1 MLYALLTSM
10 ILNFSISPDMS
21 HENET
26 HYTKNKIDN
35 YDIITISQSGSLFY
49 SVTNQILQSV
59 NNLNTNVT
67 FIGRANVGLES
78 TTFANNEINLTT
90 LDNFLYNLSIKTIES
105 SVVDYFYDEESAQA
119 IRDNKIVIS
128 ELTASRYELNVG
140 DYVNLVGL
148 NSEIIPI
155 EVGKVIK
162 DSKIGWFEGVVNKE
176 LGFKLGIYRNIQAI
190 IWDSHI
196 NENFLI
202 ELHKNINY
210 RKVKLTFRENKVNKK
225 NILKL
230 IDGVKSDIKFTP
242 YETIDQLLNYCHKVA
257 GVVGIMFCE
266 ILGIDDNNALIKA
279 NDLGIAMQLTNIMRD
294 IFEDANMGRVYLPH
308 ELFGRINPYDINIQ
322 NKDVVDNIYSEKI
335 DQIYNIAE
343 TKYLSGISGLK
354 YLNYNHKFI
363 VYISAIM
370 YREIGNKIIK
380 NKESY
385 SSGKRSY
392 VSFIKKIELIVKCF
406 FQIFLWKI
414 KILK

>member
-10 ILNFSISPDMS
+10 ILNFSISPDIS
-21 HENET
+21 HENENQ
-26 HYTKNKIDN
+26 YTKNKIDN

-49 SVTNQILQSV
+49 SVTNQILESV

-210 RKVKLTFRENKVNKK
+210 RKVKLTFRENRVNKNWVLPTALVK
-225 NILKL
+225 EMFGDFQIKER
-230 IDGVKSDIKFTP
+230 DGVWITTEP
-242 YETIDQLLNYCHKVA
+242 EWR
-257 GVVGIMFCE
+257 E
-266 ILGIDDNNALIKA
+266 
-279 NDLGIAMQLTNIMRD
+279 
-294 IFEDANMGRVYLPH
+294 E
-308 ELFGRINPYDINIQ
+308 NIQ
-322 NKDVVDNIYSEKI
+322 NKRMPILGITRCHRLMWEPLEGALN
-335 DQIYNIAE
+335 QILE
-343 TKYLSGISGLK
+343 EGLEEYL
-354 YLNYNHKFI
+354 
-363 VYISAIM
+363 
-370 YREIGNKIIK
+370 II
-380 NKESY
+380 EEWR
-385 SSGKRSY
+385 SSGGCYAPRRINRFDAGGSISRHAWGIAIDINTKSGYPPRVVEIFNDWGFAWGGTWTSPDEMHFELRDLSAS
-392 VSFIKKIELIVKCF
+392 VSKTSS
-406 FQIFLWKI
+406 
-414 KILK
+414 

>member
-21 HENET
+21 HENEN

-49 SVTNQILQSV
+49 SVTNQILESV

-105 SVVDYFYDEESAQA
+105 SDVDYFYDEESAQA

-155 EVGKVIK
+155 QVGKVIK
-162 DSKIGWFEGVVNKE
+162 DSRIGWFEGVVNKE
-176 LGFKLGIYRNIQAI
+176 IGFKLGIYRNIQAI
-190 IWDSHI
+190 IWDSHV

-210 RKVKLTFRENKVNKK
+210 RKVKLTFRENRVNKNWVLPTALVK
-225 NILKL
+225 EMFGDFQIKER
-230 IDGVKSDIKFTP
+230 DGVWITTEP
-242 YETIDQLLNYCHKVA
+242 EWR
-257 GVVGIMFCE
+257 E
-266 ILGIDDNNALIKA
+266 
-279 NDLGIAMQLTNIMRD
+279 
-294 IFEDANMGRVYLPH
+294 E
-308 ELFGRINPYDINIQ
+308 NIQ
-322 NKDVVDNIYSEKI
+322 NKRMPILGITRCHRLMWEPLEGALN
-335 DQIYNIAE
+335 QILE
-343 TKYLSGISGLK
+343 EGLEEYLSIEEW
-354 YLNYNHKFI
+354 
-363 VYISAIM
+363 
-370 YREIGNKIIK
+370 R
-380 NKESY
+380 
-385 SSGKRSY
+385 SSGGCYAPRRINRFDAGGSISRHAWGIAIDINTKSGYPPRVVEIFNDWGFAWGGTWTSPDEMHFELRDLSAS
-392 VSFIKKIELIVKCF
+392 VSKTSS
-406 FQIFLWKI
+406 
-414 KILK
+414 

>member
-21 HENET
+21 HENEN

-49 SVTNQILQSV
+49 SVTNQILESV

-210 RKVKLTFRENKVNKK
+210 RKVKLTFRENRVNKNWVLPTALVK
-225 NILKL
+225 EMFGDFQIKER
-230 IDGVKSDIKFTP
+230 DGVWITTEP
-242 YETIDQLLNYCHKVA
+242 EWR
-257 GVVGIMFCE
+257 E
-266 ILGIDDNNALIKA
+266 
-279 NDLGIAMQLTNIMRD
+279 
-294 IFEDANMGRVYLPH
+294 E
-308 ELFGRINPYDINIQ
+308 NIQ
-322 NKDVVDNIYSEKI
+322 NKRMPILGITRCHRLMWEPLEGALN
-335 DQIYNIAE
+335 QILE
-343 TKYLSGISGLK
+343 EGLEEYLLIEEW
-354 YLNYNHKFI
+354 
-363 VYISAIM
+363 
-370 YREIGNKIIK
+370 R
-380 NKESY
+380 
-385 SSGKRSY
+385 SSGGCYAPRRINRFDAGGSISRHAWGIAIDINTKSGYPPRVVEIFNDWGFAWGGTWTSPDEMHFELRDLSAS
-392 VSFIKKIELIVKCF
+392 VSKTSS
-406 FQIFLWKI
+406 
-414 KILK
+414 

>member
-21 HENET
+21 HENEN

-49 SVTNQILQSV
+49 SVTNQILESV

-105 SVVDYFYDEESAQA
+105 SDVDYFYDEESAQA

-148 NSEIIPI
+148 NTEIIPI

-176 LGFKLGIYRNIQAI
+176 IGFKLGIYRNIQAI
-190 IWDSHI
+190 IWDSHV

-210 RKVKLTFRENKVNKK
+210 KKVKLTFRENRVNKNWVLPTALVK
-225 NILKL
+225 EMFGDFQIKER
-230 IDGVKSDIKFTP
+230 DGVWITTEPKWR
-242 YETIDQLLNYCHKVA
+242 E
-257 GVVGIMFCE
+257 E
-266 ILGIDDNNALIKA
+266 
-279 NDLGIAMQLTNIMRD
+279 
-294 IFEDANMGRVYLPH
+294 
-308 ELFGRINPYDINIQ
+308 NIQ
-322 NKDVVDNIYSEKI
+322 NKRMPILGITRCHRLMWEPLEGALN
-335 DQIYNIAE
+335 QILE
-343 TKYLSGISGLK
+343 EGLEEYLSIEEW
-354 YLNYNHKFI
+354 N
-363 VYISAIM
+363 
-370 YREIGNKIIK
+370 
-380 NKESY
+380 
-385 SSGKRSY
+385 SSGGCYAPRRINRFDAGGSISRHAWGIAIDINTKSGYPPRVVEIFNDWGFAWGGTWTSPDEMHFELRDLSAS
-392 VSFIKKIELIVKCF
+392 VSKTSG
-406 FQIFLWKI
+406 
-414 KILK
+414 

>member
-1 MLYALLTSM
+1 MFYALLTSM
-10 ILNFSISPDMS
+10 ILNFSISPDIS
-21 HENET
+21 HENENQ
-26 HYTKNKIDN
+26 YNKNKIDN

-105 SVVDYFYDEESAQA
+105 SVLDYFYDEESAQA
-119 IRDNKIVIS
+119 IRENKIVIS

-210 RKVKLTFRENKVNKK
+210 RKVKLTFRENRVNKNWVLPTALVK
-225 NILKL
+225 EMFGDFQIKER
-230 IDGVKSDIKFTP
+230 DGVWITTEP
-242 YETIDQLLNYCHKVA
+242 EWR
-257 GVVGIMFCE
+257 E
-266 ILGIDDNNALIKA
+266 
-279 NDLGIAMQLTNIMRD
+279 
-294 IFEDANMGRVYLPH
+294 E
-308 ELFGRINPYDINIQ
+308 NIQ
-322 NKDVVDNIYSEKI
+322 NKRMPILGITRCHRLMWEPLEGALN
-335 DQIYNIAE
+335 QILE
-343 TKYLSGISGLK
+343 EGLEEYLSIEEW
-354 YLNYNHKFI
+354 
-363 VYISAIM
+363 
-370 YREIGNKIIK
+370 R
-380 NKESY
+380 
-385 SSGKRSY
+385 SSGGCYAPRRINRFDAGGSISRHAWGIAIDINTKSSY
-392 VSFIKKIELIVKCF
+392 PPRVV
-406 FQIFLWKI
+406 QIFNDWGFAWGGTWTSPDEMHFELRDLSASVSKTGS
-414 KILK
+414 

>member
-10 ILNFSISPDMS
+10 ILNFSISPDIS
-21 HENET
+21 HENENQ
-26 HYTKNKIDN
+26 YNKNKIDN

-105 SVVDYFYDEESAQA
+105 SVLDYFYDEESAQA

-210 RKVKLTFRENKVNKK
+210 KKVKLTFRENRVNKNWVLPTALVK
-225 NILKL
+225 EMFGDFQIKER
-230 IDGVKSDIKFTP
+230 DGVWITTEP
-242 YETIDQLLNYCHKVA
+242 EWR
-257 GVVGIMFCE
+257 E
-266 ILGIDDNNALIKA
+266 
-279 NDLGIAMQLTNIMRD
+279 
-294 IFEDANMGRVYLPH
+294 E
-308 ELFGRINPYDINIQ
+308 NIQ
-322 NKDVVDNIYSEKI
+322 NKRMPILGITRCHRLMWEPLEGALN
-335 DQIYNIAE
+335 QILE
-343 TKYLSGISGLK
+343 EGLEEYLSIEEW
-354 YLNYNHKFI
+354 
-363 VYISAIM
+363 
-370 YREIGNKIIK
+370 R
-380 NKESY
+380 
-385 SSGKRSY
+385 SSGGCYAPRRINRFDAGGSISRHAWGIAIDINTKSSY
-392 VSFIKKIELIVKCF
+392 PPRIVEIFNDWGFAWGGTWTSPDEMHFELRDLSASVSKTSS
-406 FQIFLWKI
+406 
-414 KILK
+414 

>member
-1 MLYALLTSM
+1 MFYALLTSM
-10 ILNFSISPDMS
+10 ILNFSISPDMN
-21 HENET
+21 HENEN

-49 SVTNQILQSV
+49 SVTNQILESV
-59 NNLNTNVT
+59 KNLNTNVT

-140 DYVNLVGL
+140 DYINLVGL

-190 IWDSHI
+190 IWDNHI

-210 RKVKLTFRENKVNKK
+210 RKVKLTFRENRVNKNWVLPTALVK
-225 NILKL
+225 EMFGDFQIKER
-230 IDGVKSDIKFTP
+230 DGVWITTEP
-242 YETIDQLLNYCHKVA
+242 EWR
-257 GVVGIMFCE
+257 E
-266 ILGIDDNNALIKA
+266 
-279 NDLGIAMQLTNIMRD
+279 
-294 IFEDANMGRVYLPH
+294 E
-308 ELFGRINPYDINIQ
+308 NIQ
-322 NKDVVDNIYSEKI
+322 NKRMPILGITRCHRLMWEPLEGALN
-335 DQIYNIAE
+335 QILE
-343 TKYLSGISGLK
+343 EGLEEYL
-354 YLNYNHKFI
+354 
-363 VYISAIM
+363 
-370 YREIGNKIIK
+370 II
-380 NKESY
+380 EEWR
-385 SSGKRSY
+385 SSGGCYAPRRINRFDAGGSISRHAWGIAIDINTKSSY
-392 VSFIKKIELIVKCF
+392 PPRVV
-406 FQIFLWKI
+406 QIFNDWGFAWGGTWTSPDEMHFELRDLSASVSKTSS
-414 KILK
+414 

>member
-10 ILNFSISPDMS
+10 ILNFSISPDIS
-21 HENET
+21 HENENQ
-26 HYTKNKIDN
+26 YNKNKIDN

-210 RKVKLTFRENKVNKK
+210 RKVKLTFRENRVNKNWVLPTALVK
-225 NILKL
+225 EMFGDFQIKER
-230 IDGVKSDIKFTP
+230 DGVWITTEP
-242 YETIDQLLNYCHKVA
+242 EWR
-257 GVVGIMFCE
+257 E
-266 ILGIDDNNALIKA
+266 
-279 NDLGIAMQLTNIMRD
+279 
-294 IFEDANMGRVYLPH
+294 E
-308 ELFGRINPYDINIQ
+308 NIQ
-322 NKDVVDNIYSEKI
+322 NKRMPILGITRCHRLMWEPLEGALN
-335 DQIYNIAE
+335 QILE
-343 TKYLSGISGLK
+343 EGLEEYLSIEEW
-354 YLNYNHKFI
+354 
-363 VYISAIM
+363 
-370 YREIGNKIIK
+370 R
-380 NKESY
+380 
-385 SSGKRSY
+385 SSGGCYAPRRINRFDAGGSISRHAWGIAIDINTESSY
-392 VSFIKKIELIVKCF
+392 PPRIVEIFNDWGFAWGGTWTSPDEMHFELRDLSASVSKTGS
-406 FQIFLWKI
+406 
-414 KILK
+414 

>member
-21 HENET
+21 HENEN

-49 SVTNQILQSV
+49 SVTNQILESV

-210 RKVKLTFRENKVNKK
+210 RKVKLTFRENRVNKNWVLPTALVK
-225 NILKL
+225 EMFGDFQIKER
-230 IDGVKSDIKFTP
+230 DGVWITTEPKWR
-242 YETIDQLLNYCHKVA
+242 E
-257 GVVGIMFCE
+257 E
-266 ILGIDDNNALIKA
+266 
-279 NDLGIAMQLTNIMRD
+279 
-294 IFEDANMGRVYLPH
+294 
-308 ELFGRINPYDINIQ
+308 NIQ
-322 NKDVVDNIYSEKI
+322 NKRMPILGITRCHRLMWEPLEGALN
-335 DQIYNIAE
+335 QILE
-343 TKYLSGISGLK
+343 EGLEKYLSIEEW
-354 YLNYNHKFI
+354 
-363 VYISAIM
+363 
-370 YREIGNKIIK
+370 R
-380 NKESY
+380 
-385 SSGKRSY
+385 SSGGCYAPRRINRFDAGGSISRHAWGIAIDINTKSGYPPRVVEIFNDWGFAWGGTWTSPDEMHFELRDLSAS
-392 VSFIKKIELIVKCF
+392 VSKTSS
-406 FQIFLWKI
+406 
-414 KILK
+414 

>member
-10 ILNFSISPDMS
+10 ILNFSISPDIS
-21 HENET
+21 HENENQ
-26 HYTKNKIDN
+26 YNKNKIDN

-105 SVVDYFYDEESAQA
+105 SVLDYFYDEESAQA

-210 RKVKLTFRENKVNKK
+210 KKVKLTFRENRVNKNWVLPTALVK
-225 NILKL
+225 EMFGDFQIKER
-230 IDGVKSDIKFTP
+230 DGVWITTEP
-242 YETIDQLLNYCHKVA
+242 EWR
-257 GVVGIMFCE
+257 E
-266 ILGIDDNNALIKA
+266 
-279 NDLGIAMQLTNIMRD
+279 
-294 IFEDANMGRVYLPH
+294 E
-308 ELFGRINPYDINIQ
+308 NIQ
-322 NKDVVDNIYSEKI
+322 NKRMPILGITRCHRLMWEPLEGALN
-335 DQIYNIAE
+335 QILE
-343 TKYLSGISGLK
+343 EGLEEYLSIEEW
-354 YLNYNHKFI
+354 
-363 VYISAIM
+363 
-370 YREIGNKIIK
+370 R
-380 NKESY
+380 
-385 SSGKRSY
+385 SSGGCYAPRRINRFDAGGSISRHAWGIAIDINTKSSY
-392 VSFIKKIELIVKCF
+392 PPRVV
-406 FQIFLWKI
+406 QIFNDWGFAWGGTWTSPDEMHFELRDLSASVSKTC
-414 KILK
+414 LLYTSDAADD

>member
-10 ILNFSISPDMS
+10 ILNFSISPDLS
-21 HENET
+21 HENENQ
-26 HYTKNKIDN
+26 YTKNKIDN

-90 LDNFLYNLSIKTIES
+90 LDNFLYNLSIKTIET

-210 RKVKLTFRENKVNKK
+210 KKVKLTFRENRVNKNWVLPTALVK
-225 NILKL
+225 EMFGDFQIKER
-230 IDGVKSDIKFTP
+230 DGVWITTEP
-242 YETIDQLLNYCHKVA
+242 EWR
-257 GVVGIMFCE
+257 E
-266 ILGIDDNNALIKA
+266 
-279 NDLGIAMQLTNIMRD
+279 
-294 IFEDANMGRVYLPH
+294 E
-308 ELFGRINPYDINIQ
+308 NIQ
-322 NKDVVDNIYSEKI
+322 NKRMPILGITRCHRLMWEPLEGALN
-335 DQIYNIAE
+335 QILE
-343 TKYLSGISGLK
+343 EGLEEYLSIEEW
-354 YLNYNHKFI
+354 
-363 VYISAIM
+363 
-370 YREIGNKIIK
+370 R
-380 NKESY
+380 
-385 SSGKRSY
+385 SSGGCYAPRRINRFDAGGSISRHAWGIAIDINTKSSY
-392 VSFIKKIELIVKCF
+392 PPRVVEIFNDWGFAWGGTWTSPDEMHFELRDLSASVSKTSS
-406 FQIFLWKI
+406 
-414 KILK
+414 

>member
-21 HENET
+21 HENEN

-49 SVTNQILQSV
+49 SVTNQILESV

-210 RKVKLTFRENKVNKK
+210 RKVKLTFRENRVNRNWVLPTALVKEMFGDFQIK
-225 NILKL
+225 ER
-230 IDGVKSDIKFTP
+230 DGVWITTEP
-242 YETIDQLLNYCHKVA
+242 EWR
-257 GVVGIMFCE
+257 E
-266 ILGIDDNNALIKA
+266 
-279 NDLGIAMQLTNIMRD
+279 
-294 IFEDANMGRVYLPH
+294 E
-308 ELFGRINPYDINIQ
+308 NIQ
-322 NKDVVDNIYSEKI
+322 NKRMPILGITRCHRLMWEPLEGALN
-335 DQIYNIAE
+335 QILE
-343 TKYLSGISGLK
+343 EGLEKYLSIEEW
-354 YLNYNHKFI
+354 
-363 VYISAIM
+363 
-370 YREIGNKIIK
+370 R
-380 NKESY
+380 
-385 SSGKRSY
+385 SSGGCYAPRRINRFDAGGSISRHAWGIAIDINTKSGYPPRVVEIFNDWGFAWGGTWTSPDEMHFELRDLSAS
-392 VSFIKKIELIVKCF
+392 VSKTSS
-406 FQIFLWKI
+406 
-414 KILK
+414 

>member
-10 ILNFSISPDMS
+10 ILNFSISPDIS
-21 HENET
+21 HENENQ
-26 HYTKNKIDN
+26 YNKNKIDN

-128 ELTASRYELNVG
+128 ELTANRYELNVG
-140 DYVNLVGL
+140 DFVNLVGL

-210 RKVKLTFRENKVNKK
+210 RKVKLTFRENRVNKNWVLPTALVK
-225 NILKL
+225 EMFGDFQIKER
-230 IDGVKSDIKFTP
+230 DGVWITTEP
-242 YETIDQLLNYCHKVA
+242 EWR
-257 GVVGIMFCE
+257 E
-266 ILGIDDNNALIKA
+266 
-279 NDLGIAMQLTNIMRD
+279 
-294 IFEDANMGRVYLPH
+294 E
-308 ELFGRINPYDINIQ
+308 NIQ
-322 NKDVVDNIYSEKI
+322 NKRMPILGITRCHRLMWEPLEGALN
-335 DQIYNIAE
+335 QILE
-343 TKYLSGISGLK
+343 EGLEEYLSIEEW
-354 YLNYNHKFI
+354 
-363 VYISAIM
+363 
-370 YREIGNKIIK
+370 R
-380 NKESY
+380 
-385 SSGKRSY
+385 SSGGCYAPRRINRFDAGGSISRHAWGIAIDINTKSSY
-392 VSFIKKIELIVKCF
+392 PPRVV
-406 FQIFLWKI
+406 QIFKVWGFAWGGTWTSPDEMHFELRDLSASVSKTSS
-414 KILK
+414 

>member
-21 HENET
+21 HENEN

-49 SVTNQILQSV
+49 SVTNQILESV

-210 RKVKLTFRENKVNKK
+210 RKVKLTFRENRVNKNWVLPTALVK
-225 NILKL
+225 EMFGDFQIKER
-230 IDGVKSDIKFTP
+230 DGVWITTEP
-242 YETIDQLLNYCHKVA
+242 EWR
-257 GVVGIMFCE
+257 E
-266 ILGIDDNNALIKA
+266 
-279 NDLGIAMQLTNIMRD
+279 
-294 IFEDANMGRVYLPH
+294 E
-308 ELFGRINPYDINIQ
+308 NIQ
-322 NKDVVDNIYSEKI
+322 NKRMPILGITRCHRLMWEPLEGALN
-335 DQIYNIAE
+335 QILE
-343 TKYLSGISGLK
+343 EGLEEYLSIEEW
-354 YLNYNHKFI
+354 
-363 VYISAIM
+363 
-370 YREIGNKIIK
+370 R
-380 NKESY
+380 
-385 SSGKRSY
+385 SSGGCYAPRRINRFEAGGSISRHAWGIAIDINTKSSY
-392 VSFIKKIELIVKCF
+392 PPRVV
-406 FQIFLWKI
+406 QIFNDWGFAWGGTWTSPDEMHFELRDLSASVSKTSS
-414 KILK
+414 

>member
-10 ILNFSISPDMS
+10 ILNFSISPEMS
-21 HENET
+21 HENEN

-49 SVTNQILQSV
+49 SVTNQILESV

-210 RKVKLTFRENKVNKK
+210 KKVKLTFRENRVNKNWVLPTALVK
-225 NILKL
+225 EMFGDFQIKER
-230 IDGVKSDIKFTP
+230 DGVWITTEP
-242 YETIDQLLNYCHKVA
+242 EWR
-257 GVVGIMFCE
+257 E
-266 ILGIDDNNALIKA
+266 
-279 NDLGIAMQLTNIMRD
+279 
-294 IFEDANMGRVYLPH
+294 E
-308 ELFGRINPYDINIQ
+308 NIQ
-322 NKDVVDNIYSEKI
+322 NKRMPILGITRCHRLMWEPLEGALN
-335 DQIYNIAE
+335 QILE
-343 TKYLSGISGLK
+343 EGLEKYLSIEEW
-354 YLNYNHKFI
+354 
-363 VYISAIM
+363 
-370 YREIGNKIIK
+370 R
-380 NKESY
+380 
-385 SSGKRSY
+385 SSGGCYAPRRINRFDAGGSISRHAWGIAIDINTKSGYPPRVVEIFNDWGFAWGGTWTSPDEMHFELRDLSAS
-392 VSFIKKIELIVKCF
+392 VSKTSS
-406 FQIFLWKI
+406 
-414 KILK
+414 

>member
-10 ILNFSISPDMS
+10 ILNFSISPDIS
-21 HENET
+21 HENENQ
-26 HYTKNKIDN
+26 YNKNKIDN

-105 SVVDYFYDEESAQA
+105 SVLDYFYDEESAQA

-196 NENFLI
+196 NCL
-202 ELHKNINY
+202 LY
-210 RKVKLTFRENKVNKK
+210 T
-225 NILKL
+225 
-230 IDGVKSDIKFTP
+230 SD
-242 YETIDQLLNYCHKVA
+242 A
-257 GVVGIMFCE
+257 A
-266 ILGIDDNNALIKA
+266 DD
-279 NDLGIAMQLTNIMRD
+279 
-294 IFEDANMGRVYLPH
+294 P
-308 ELFGRINPYDINIQ
+308 
-322 NKDVVDNIYSEKI
+322 
-335 DQIYNIAE
+335 
-343 TKYLSGISGLK
+343 
-354 YLNYNHKFI
+354 
-363 VYISAIM
+363 
-370 YREIGNKIIK
+370 
-380 NKESY
+380 
-385 SSGKRSY
+385 
-392 VSFIKKIELIVKCF
+392 
-406 FQIFLWKI
+406 
-414 KILK
+414 

>member
-10 ILNFSISPDMS
+10 ILNFSISPDIS
-21 HENET
+21 HENEN

-49 SVTNQILQSV
+49 SVTNQILESV

-119 IRDNKIVIS
+119 IKDNKIVIS

-210 RKVKLTFRENKVNKK
+210 RKVKLTFRENRVNKNWVLPTALVK
-225 NILKL
+225 EMFGDFQIKER
-230 IDGVKSDIKFTP
+230 DGVWITTEP
-242 YETIDQLLNYCHKVA
+242 EWR
-257 GVVGIMFCE
+257 E
-266 ILGIDDNNALIKA
+266 
-279 NDLGIAMQLTNIMRD
+279 
-294 IFEDANMGRVYLPH
+294 E
-308 ELFGRINPYDINIQ
+308 NIQ
-322 NKDVVDNIYSEKI
+322 NKRMPILGITRCHRLMWEPLEGALN
-335 DQIYNIAE
+335 QILE
-343 TKYLSGISGLK
+343 EGLEEYL
-354 YLNYNHKFI
+354 
-363 VYISAIM
+363 
-370 YREIGNKIIK
+370 IIEEWK
-380 NKESY
+380 
-385 SSGKRSY
+385 SSGGCYAPRRINRFDAGGSISRHAWGIAIDINTKSGYPPRVVEIFNDWGFAWGGTWTSPDEMHFELRDLSAS
-392 VSFIKKIELIVKCF
+392 VSKTSS
-406 FQIFLWKI
+406 
-414 KILK
+414 

>member
-10 ILNFSISPDMS
+10 ILNFSILPDIS
-21 HENET
+21 QENEN

-105 SVVDYFYDEESAQA
+105 SVLDYFYDEESAQA

-210 RKVKLTFRENKVNKK
+210 RKVKLTFRENRVNKNWVLPTALVK
-225 NILKL
+225 EMFGDFQIKER
-230 IDGVKSDIKFTP
+230 DGVWITTEP
-242 YETIDQLLNYCHKVA
+242 EWR
-257 GVVGIMFCE
+257 E
-266 ILGIDDNNALIKA
+266 
-279 NDLGIAMQLTNIMRD
+279 
-294 IFEDANMGRVYLPH
+294 E
-308 ELFGRINPYDINIQ
+308 NIQ
-322 NKDVVDNIYSEKI
+322 NKRMPILGITRCHRLMWEPLEGALN
-335 DQIYNIAE
+335 QILE
-343 TKYLSGISGLK
+343 EGLEEYLSIEEW
-354 YLNYNHKFI
+354 
-363 VYISAIM
+363 
-370 YREIGNKIIK
+370 R
-380 NKESY
+380 
-385 SSGKRSY
+385 SSGGCYAPRRINRFDAGGSISRHAWGIAIDINTKSGYPPRVVEIFNDWGFAWGGTWTSPDEMHFELRDLSAS
-392 VSFIKKIELIVKCF
+392 VSKTGS
-406 FQIFLWKI
+406 
-414 KILK
+414 

>member
-21 HENET
+21 HENEN

-49 SVTNQILQSV
+49 SVTNQILESV

-105 SVVDYFYDEESAQA
+105 SVLDYFYDEESAQA

-162 DSKIGWFEGVVNKE
+162 DSEIGWFEGVVNKE

-210 RKVKLTFRENKVNKK
+210 KKVKVTFRENRVNKNWVLPTALVK
-225 NILKL
+225 EMFGDFQIKER
-230 IDGVKSDIKFTP
+230 DGVWITTEP
-242 YETIDQLLNYCHKVA
+242 EWR
-257 GVVGIMFCE
+257 E
-266 ILGIDDNNALIKA
+266 
-279 NDLGIAMQLTNIMRD
+279 
-294 IFEDANMGRVYLPH
+294 E
-308 ELFGRINPYDINIQ
+308 NIQ
-322 NKDVVDNIYSEKI
+322 NKRMPILGITRCHRLMWEPLEGALN
-335 DQIYNIAE
+335 QILE
-343 TKYLSGISGLK
+343 EGLEEYL
-354 YLNYNHKFI
+354 
-363 VYISAIM
+363 
-370 YREIGNKIIK
+370 II
-380 NKESY
+380 EEWR
-385 SSGKRSY
+385 SSGGCYAPRRINRFDAGGSISRHAWGIAIDINTKSGYPPRVVEIFNDWGFAWGGTWTSPDEMHFELRDLSAS
-392 VSFIKKIELIVKCF
+392 VSKTSS
-406 FQIFLWKI
+406 
-414 KILK
+414 

>member
-10 ILNFSISPDMS
+10 ILNFSISPDIS
-21 HENET
+21 HENENQ
-26 HYTKNKIDN
+26 YNKNKIDN

-105 SVVDYFYDEESAQA
+105 SVLDYFYDEESAQA

-210 RKVKLTFRENKVNKK
+210 KKVKLTFRENRVNKNWVLPTALVK
-225 NILKL
+225 EIFGDFQIKER
-230 IDGVKSDIKFTP
+230 DGVWITTEP
-242 YETIDQLLNYCHKVA
+242 EWR
-257 GVVGIMFCE
+257 E
-266 ILGIDDNNALIKA
+266 
-279 NDLGIAMQLTNIMRD
+279 
-294 IFEDANMGRVYLPH
+294 E
-308 ELFGRINPYDINIQ
+308 NIQ
-322 NKDVVDNIYSEKI
+322 NKRMPILGITRCHRLMWEPLEGALN
-335 DQIYNIAE
+335 QILE
-343 TKYLSGISGLK
+343 EGLEEYLSIEEW
-354 YLNYNHKFI
+354 
-363 VYISAIM
+363 
-370 YREIGNKIIK
+370 R
-380 NKESY
+380 
-385 SSGKRSY
+385 SSGGCYAPRRINRFDAGGSISRHAWGIAIDINTKSSY
-392 VSFIKKIELIVKCF
+392 PPRVV
-406 FQIFLWKI
+406 QIFNDWGFAWGGTWTSPDEMHFELRDLSASVSKTGS
-414 KILK
+414 

>member
-21 HENET
+21 HENEN

-49 SVTNQILQSV
+49 SVTNQILESV

-155 EVGKVIK
+155 EVGKVIN

-190 IWDSHI
+190 IWDSHV

-210 RKVKLTFRENKVNKK
+210 RKVKLTFRENRVNKNWVLPTALVK
-225 NILKL
+225 EMFGDFQIKER
-230 IDGVKSDIKFTP
+230 DGVWITTEP
-242 YETIDQLLNYCHKVA
+242 EWR
-257 GVVGIMFCE
+257 E
-266 ILGIDDNNALIKA
+266 
-279 NDLGIAMQLTNIMRD
+279 
-294 IFEDANMGRVYLPH
+294 E
-308 ELFGRINPYDINIQ
+308 NIQ
-322 NKDVVDNIYSEKI
+322 NKRMPILGITRCHRLMWEPLEGALN
-335 DQIYNIAE
+335 QILE
-343 TKYLSGISGLK
+343 EGLEEYL
-354 YLNYNHKFI
+354 
-363 VYISAIM
+363 
-370 YREIGNKIIK
+370 IIEEWK
-380 NKESY
+380 
-385 SSGKRSY
+385 SSGGCYAPRRINRFDAGGSISRHAWGIAIDINTKSGYPPRVVEIFNDWGFAWGGTWTSPDEMHFELRDLSAS
-392 VSFIKKIELIVKCF
+392 VSKTSS
-406 FQIFLWKI
+406 
-414 KILK
+414 

>member
-1 MLYALLTSM
+1 MFYALLTSM

-21 HENET
+21 HENEN

-105 SVVDYFYDEESAQA
+105 SVLDYFYDEESAQA

-210 RKVKLTFRENKVNKK
+210 KKVKLTFRENRVNKNWVLPTALVK
-225 NILKL
+225 EMFGDFQIKER
-230 IDGVKSDIKFTP
+230 DGVWITTEP
-242 YETIDQLLNYCHKVA
+242 EWR
-257 GVVGIMFCE
+257 E
-266 ILGIDDNNALIKA
+266 
-279 NDLGIAMQLTNIMRD
+279 
-294 IFEDANMGRVYLPH
+294 E
-308 ELFGRINPYDINIQ
+308 NIQ
-322 NKDVVDNIYSEKI
+322 NKRMPILGITRCHRLMWEPLEGALN
-335 DQIYNIAE
+335 QILE
-343 TKYLSGISGLK
+343 EGLEEYLSIEEW
-354 YLNYNHKFI
+354 
-363 VYISAIM
+363 
-370 YREIGNKIIK
+370 R
-380 NKESY
+380 
-385 SSGKRSY
+385 SSGGCYAPRRINRFDAGGSISRHAWGIAIDINTKSSY
-392 VSFIKKIELIVKCF
+392 PPRVV
-406 FQIFLWKI
+406 QIFNDWGFAWGGTWTSPDEMHFELRDLSASVSKTGS
-414 KILK
+414 

>member
-10 ILNFSISPDMS
+10 ILNFSISPDIS
-21 HENET
+21 HENENQ
-26 HYTKNKIDN
+26 YNKNKIDN

-105 SVVDYFYDEESAQA
+105 SVLDYFYDEESARA

-128 ELTASRYELNVG
+128 ELTADRYELNVG

-210 RKVKLTFRENKVNKK
+210 RKVKLTFRENRVNKNWVLPTALVK
-225 NILKL
+225 EMFGDFQIKER
-230 IDGVKSDIKFTP
+230 DGVWITTEP
-242 YETIDQLLNYCHKVA
+242 EWR
-257 GVVGIMFCE
+257 E
-266 ILGIDDNNALIKA
+266 
-279 NDLGIAMQLTNIMRD
+279 
-294 IFEDANMGRVYLPH
+294 E
-308 ELFGRINPYDINIQ
+308 NIQ
-322 NKDVVDNIYSEKI
+322 NKRMPILGITRCHRLMWEPLEGALN
-335 DQIYNIAE
+335 QILE
-343 TKYLSGISGLK
+343 EGLEKYLSIEEW
-354 YLNYNHKFI
+354 
-363 VYISAIM
+363 
-370 YREIGNKIIK
+370 R
-380 NKESY
+380 
-385 SSGKRSY
+385 SSGGCYAPRRINRFEAGGSISRHAWGIAIDINTKSGYPPRVVEIFNDWGFAWGGTWTSPDEMHFELRDLSAS
-392 VSFIKKIELIVKCF
+392 VSKTSS
-406 FQIFLWKI
+406 
-414 KILK
+414 

>member
-1 MLYALLTSM
+1 MLYALLTSI
-10 ILNFSISPDMS
+10 ILNFSISPDMN
-21 HENET
+21 HENEN

-49 SVTNQILQSV
+49 SVTNQILESV

-162 DSKIGWFEGVVNKE
+162 DSKIGWFEGVVNKD

-190 IWDSHI
+190 IWDSRI

-210 RKVKLTFRENKVNKK
+210 RKVKLTFRENRVNKNWVLPTALVK
-225 NILKL
+225 ETFGDFQIKER
-230 IDGVKSDIKFTP
+230 DGVWITTEP
-242 YETIDQLLNYCHKVA
+242 EWR
-257 GVVGIMFCE
+257 E
-266 ILGIDDNNALIKA
+266 
-279 NDLGIAMQLTNIMRD
+279 
-294 IFEDANMGRVYLPH
+294 E
-308 ELFGRINPYDINIQ
+308 NIQ
-322 NKDVVDNIYSEKI
+322 NKRMPILGITRCHRLMWEPLEGALN
-335 DQIYNIAE
+335 QILE
-343 TKYLSGISGLK
+343 EGLEEYLSIEEWK
-354 YLNYNHKFI
+354 
-363 VYISAIM
+363 
-370 YREIGNKIIK
+370 
-380 NKESY
+380 
-385 SSGKRSY
+385 SSGGCYAPRRINRFEAGGSISRHAWGIAIDINTKSGYPPRIVEIFNDWGFAWGGTWTSPDEMHFELRDLSAS
-392 VSFIKKIELIVKCF
+392 VSKTSS
-406 FQIFLWKI
+406 
-414 KILK
+414 

>member
-21 HENET
+21 HENEN

-49 SVTNQILQSV
+49 SVTNQILESV

-105 SVVDYFYDEESAQA
+105 SDVDYFYDEESAQA

-148 NSEIIPI
+148 NSETIPI

-190 IWDSHI
+190 IWDSHV

-210 RKVKLTFRENKVNKK
+210 KKVKLTFRENRVNKNWVLPTALVK
-225 NILKL
+225 EMFGDFQIKER
-230 IDGVKSDIKFTP
+230 DGVWITTEP
-242 YETIDQLLNYCHKVA
+242 EWR
-257 GVVGIMFCE
+257 E
-266 ILGIDDNNALIKA
+266 
-279 NDLGIAMQLTNIMRD
+279 
-294 IFEDANMGRVYLPH
+294 E
-308 ELFGRINPYDINIQ
+308 NIQ
-322 NKDVVDNIYSEKI
+322 NKRMPILGITRCHRLMWEPLEGALN
-335 DQIYNIAE
+335 QILE
-343 TKYLSGISGLK
+343 EGLEEYLSIEEW
-354 YLNYNHKFI
+354 
-363 VYISAIM
+363 
-370 YREIGNKIIK
+370 R
-380 NKESY
+380 
-385 SSGKRSY
+385 SSGGCYAPRRINRFDAGGSISRHAWGIAIDINTKSGYPPRVVEIFNDWGFAWGGTWTSPDEMHFELRDLSAS
-392 VSFIKKIELIVKCF
+392 VSKTSS
-406 FQIFLWKI
+406 
-414 KILK
+414 

>member
-10 ILNFSISPDMS
+10 ILNFSISPNMS
-21 HENET
+21 HENENQ
-26 HYTKNKIDN
+26 YTKNKIDN

-49 SVTNQILQSV
+49 SVTNQILESV

-148 NSEIIPI
+148 NSEVIPI

-210 RKVKLTFRENKVNKK
+210 RKVKLTFRENRVNKNWVLPTALVK
-225 NILKL
+225 EMFGDFQIKER
-230 IDGVKSDIKFTP
+230 DGVWITTEP
-242 YETIDQLLNYCHKVA
+242 EWR
-257 GVVGIMFCE
+257 E
-266 ILGIDDNNALIKA
+266 
-279 NDLGIAMQLTNIMRD
+279 
-294 IFEDANMGRVYLPH
+294 E
-308 ELFGRINPYDINIQ
+308 NIQ
-322 NKDVVDNIYSEKI
+322 NKRMPILGITRCHRLMWEPLEGALN
-335 DQIYNIAE
+335 QILE
-343 TKYLSGISGLK
+343 EGLEEYLSIEEW
-354 YLNYNHKFI
+354 
-363 VYISAIM
+363 
-370 YREIGNKIIK
+370 R
-380 NKESY
+380 
-385 SSGKRSY
+385 SSGGCYAPRRINRFDAGGSISRHAWGIAIDINTKSGYPPRVVEIFNDWGFAWGGTWTSPDEMHFELRDLSAS
-392 VSFIKKIELIVKCF
+392 VSKTSS
-406 FQIFLWKI
+406 
-414 KILK
+414 

>member
-21 HENET
+21 HENEN

-49 SVTNQILQSV
+49 SVTNQILESV

-155 EVGKVIK
+155 EVGKVIN

-210 RKVKLTFRENKVNKK
+210 RKVKLTFRENRVNKNWVLPTALVK
-225 NILKL
+225 EMFGDFQIKER
-230 IDGVKSDIKFTP
+230 DGVWITTEP
-242 YETIDQLLNYCHKVA
+242 EWR
-257 GVVGIMFCE
+257 E
-266 ILGIDDNNALIKA
+266 
-279 NDLGIAMQLTNIMRD
+279 
-294 IFEDANMGRVYLPH
+294 E
-308 ELFGRINPYDINIQ
+308 NIQ
-322 NKDVVDNIYSEKI
+322 NKRMPILGITRCHRLMWEPLEGALN
-335 DQIYNIAE
+335 QILE
-343 TKYLSGISGLK
+343 EGLEEYL
-354 YLNYNHKFI
+354 
-363 VYISAIM
+363 
-370 YREIGNKIIK
+370 IIEEWK
-380 NKESY
+380 
-385 SSGKRSY
+385 SSGGCYAPRRINRFDAGGSISRHAWGIAIDINTKSGYPPRVVEIFNDWGFAWGGTWTSPDEMHFELRDLSAS
-392 VSFIKKIELIVKCF
+392 VSKTSS
-406 FQIFLWKI
+406 
-414 KILK
+414 